1 MQRTNRDLT
10 KYIQQYMNPYSRSL
24 IRLAAW
30 SAALLPLLS
39 AQAEKNKFYVA
50 GDIGGAVTVD
60 TQLKEFF
67 GPVFPNSEVTFDP
80 GLRLGLR
87 GGYGL
92 TDWLDAEVETGFV
105 ANEISSITGALE
117 TDASLVNIP
126 LLLNARFHCPY
137 WHRISPYFGGG
148 LGFSS
153 TILSADDLVVAGPI
167 GTTRMQGS
175 TAGVV
180 FAYQAFAGLR
190 FAINDRMGLSVEY
203 HYFATTASEMSA
215 SATVGTFSDTVQFG
229 GTATHAATIAFDYR
243 F

>member
-1 MQRTNRDLT
+1 
-10 KYIQQYMNPYSRSL
+10 MNPYSRSL
-24 IRLAAW
+24 VRLAVW
-30 SAALLPLLS
+30 SVALLPLLS
-39 AQAEKNKFYVA
+39 AQAEKNKFYVE

-67 GPVFPNSEVTFDP
+67 GPVFPNSEVKFNP
-80 GLRLGLR
+80 GLWLGLR

-92 TDWLDAEVETGFV
+92 TDWFDVEVETGFV
-105 ANEISSITGALE
+105 ANEIDFVTSALE

-126 LLLNARFHCPY
+126 LLLNARFHCPVWY
-137 WHRISPYFGGG
+137 RINPYFGGG

-153 TILSADDLVVAGPI
+153 IILSADDLVIAGPT
-167 GTTRMQGS
+167 GTTSMQGS
-175 TAGVV
+175 AAGVV

-203 HYFATTASEMSA
+203 HYFAATSSEMSA
-215 SATVGTFSDTVQFG
+215 DVTVGTFSDTVQFG